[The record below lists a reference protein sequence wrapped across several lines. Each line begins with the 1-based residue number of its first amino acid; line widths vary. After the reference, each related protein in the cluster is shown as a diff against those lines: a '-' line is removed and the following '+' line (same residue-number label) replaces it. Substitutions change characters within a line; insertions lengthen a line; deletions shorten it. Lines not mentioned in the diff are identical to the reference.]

1 MHHSASL
8 ELNKVDR
15 LIKALMLSYP
25 MLYKSRFDV
34 LVQMFL
40 FSTHS
45 WLPDGTLDA
54 LQDVPTHDSMRYDDL
69 EERQAQ
75 ELGRQG
81 QDTTGMVTTLNLS
94 RLAALK
100 REFATRRLIE
110 SDIDLYASHHVMGE
124 HIQNGMEWLK
134 RFSPAYCSL
143 RDAPFD
149 SMDPEFAAAAEEI
162 LVIAR
167 DAVWRGLGMHSEFY
181 NPELANPDHLKLYEE
196 LCGLLAK
203 LDPITGREARLA
215 RNLALTKQL
224 LANIE
229 AEAQL

>member
-143 RDAPFD
+143 RTRH
-149 SMDPEFAAAAEEI
+149 S
-162 LVIAR
+162 IA
-167 DAVWRGLGMHSEFY
+167 W
-181 NPELANPDHLKLYEE
+181 
-196 LCGLLAK
+196 
-203 LDPITGREARLA
+203 T
-215 RNLALTKQL
+215 RNLQPL
-224 LANIE
+224 LKRYWSLPETRFGEVLECTRSFTIPSLRILITSSSMKSFVACWRNWTR
-229 AEAQL
+229 